1 METFETNPNYVR
13 SSLQVICDTSGVLI
27 SLDYYLIKSVCYCGG
42 GGDRCHGG
50 GGPNAAQHCLFGT
63 TDRWSSEFSSA
74 RQLVDD
80 LGYNA
85 PGYNNADLHT
95 PTIDGLAAG
104 MPRELIE
111 ACFSCAQA
119 A

>member
-1 METFETNPNYVR
+1 MTPFLFTWISWILLPDKTYVT
-13 SSLQVICDTSGVLI
+13 VG
-27 SLDYYLIKSVCYCGG
+27 GG

-74 RQLVDD
+74 HQLVDD

-111 ACFSCAQA
+111 A
-119 A
+119 